1 MLVRN
6 LVAWAGDGFS
16 YVDGDVID
24 MPDAIAA
31 DRIAAGLAET
41 ARGPGRGR
49 SVLPWLGADAAPVEP
64 VIGATTD
71 PTIDPAAPTTDPTAP
86 LGE

>member
-6 LVAWAGDGFS
+6 LVAWAGEGFS

-24 MPDAIAA
+24 MPDAMAQA
-31 DRIAAGLAET
+31 RIEAGVAEA

-49 SVLPWLGADAAPVEP
+49 SVLPWLGDVAAPVEP
-64 VIGATTD
+64 A
-71 PTIDPAAPTTDPTAP
+71 IDPAAAPVDPDPAP
-86 LGE
+86 AGE

>member
-6 LVAWAGDGFS
+6 LVAWAGEGFS

-24 MPDAIAA
+24 MPDAMAQA
-31 DRIAAGLAET
+31 RIEAGVAEA
-41 ARGPGRGR
+41 ARGAGRGR
-49 SVLPWLGADAAPVEP
+49 SVLPWLGDVAAPV
-64 VIGATTD
+64 
-71 PTIDPAAPTTDPTAP
+71 DPAASPVDPDPAPVDPDPAP